1 MHHDLQASHELEVSY
16 FSNTK
21 NGEDHTVKTQLP
33 DAVFILTPS
42 VPASFNTHQL
52 LQECGDREW
61 QCVFRKKGGLNFIS
75 IKTQSLRSNK

>member
-1 MHHDLQASHELEVSY
+1 MHHYLQASRELEVSY
-16 FSNTK
+16 FSNTT
-21 NGEDHTVKTQLP
+21 NGEDHTVKIQLP

-42 VPASFNTHQL
+42 VPAPFNTHQL

-61 QCVFRKKGGLNFIS
+61 QCFWKKGGLNFIS